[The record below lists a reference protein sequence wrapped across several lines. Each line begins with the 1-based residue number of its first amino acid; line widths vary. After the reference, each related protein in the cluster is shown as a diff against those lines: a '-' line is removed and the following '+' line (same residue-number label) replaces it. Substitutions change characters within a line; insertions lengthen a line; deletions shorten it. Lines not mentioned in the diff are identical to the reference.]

1 MNLQTSLESKHS
13 KAQTI
18 LIAKEIGDSRERFEE
33 LLSFVLGEDMDLAR
47 RAAWVVACCAEE
59 HPDMVQPF
67 LDRLLGNLQRP
78 DLHDGVKRNTMKVAA
93 ELALPDE
100 LSGLAVDIA
109 FRLLGSPDETV
120 AVKVHSMSVLESLC
134 IREPALAEELR
145 LSIEHQ
151 LPTETKAGFRS
162 KARRVLAALERLGL
176 NRGRD
181 QRPDVISQTRNS

>member
-1 MNLQTSLESKHS
+1 MNLQTSLKSKHS

-59 HPDMVQPF
+59 HPDMVQPY

-100 LSGLAVDIA
+100 LSGLAADIA

-151 LPTETKAGFRS
+151 LPTGTKAGFRS
-162 KARRVLAALERLGL
+162 KARRVLASLERLGR

-181 QRPDVISQTRNS
+181 QRPDVRSQTRNS